1 MAVVAAKIPYL
12 RPSFPWAEVHSDRV
26 HIQDVEIMLSGHR
39 GRQKRRLWVKTR
51 DPHSVVGGAHM
62 AEAKA
67 RDSM

>member
-12 RPSFPWAEVHSDRV
+12 RPSFPWAGVHSDLV
-26 HIQDVEIMLSGHR
+26 HIQDVGIMLSGHR
-39 GRQKRRLWVKTR
+39 GRQKRRPWARTR
-51 DPHSVVGGAHM
+51 DPRSVVGGAHM

>member
-1 MAVVAAKIPYL
+1 VGAVEVKIPCL
-12 RPSFPWAEVHSDRV
+12 RPSFPWVEVHSDRV
-26 HIQDVEIMLSGHR
+26 HIQDVGIMLSGHR

-51 DPHSVVGGAHM
+51 DPRSVAGGAHM